1 MITQAPTSNPVR
13 SARSEAAIV
22 ALAPAVLL
30 AGLIYHP
37 YIGLGPPDP
46 AVIGPVV
53 AADPT
58 HWGLAHL
65 IVAIGSGLAVLA
77 FLAIRGY
84 LRDARGQGWSAAGV
98 PFIVI
103 GSTLFTL
110 LPGLEFAPLA
120 AAEIGA
126 NVRETQDAL
135 LAWFFPVLMAGGL
148 LFTVGAV
155 CFAKGIADSAM
166 LSRPLTMLVA
176 GSLAALGVSRFI
188 PLAAVQFYVQA
199 AAGVLAL
206 WPLAYLMWT
215 RPQAPAP
222 TRSPGTNTPSPAPS
236 TARRPS

>member
-1 MITQAPTSNPVR
+1 MITQAPTSIPVR
-13 SARSEAAIV
+13 SARPEAAIV

-46 AVIGPVV
+46 AVIGRVV

-58 HWGLAHL
+58 RWGLAHL
-65 IVAIGSGLAVLA
+65 VVAIGSGLAILA
-77 FLAIRGY
+77 FLAIRNY
-84 LRDARGQGWSAAGV
+84 LRDTNGQRWSAPGV
-98 PFIVI
+98 PFIVL
-103 GSTLFTL
+103 GSTLFTV

-126 NVRETQDAL
+126 NVQETQDAL
-135 LAWFFPVLMAGGL
+135 FPWFFPVLIAGGL
-148 LFTVGAV
+148 LFTVGAA
-155 CFAKGIADSAM
+155 CFAKAIADGEI
-166 LSRPLTMLVA
+166 LSRPLTLLVA
-176 GSLAALGVSRFI
+176 GSLAVLGVSRFI

-215 RPQAPAP
+215 QSPAP
-222 TRSPGTNTPSPAPS
+222 T

>member
-1 MITQAPTSNPVR
+1 MTTQTLTSSPVR
-13 SARSEAAIV
+13 SARSAAAIV

-30 AGLIYHP
+30 AGLLYHP

-46 AVIGPVV
+46 AVIGQVV

-58 HWGLAHL
+58 RWGLAHL

-77 FLAIRGY
+77 FLAIQSY
-84 LRDARGQGWSAAGV
+84 LRDTSGQGWIAAGV

-126 NVRETQDAL
+126 NVQETQDAL
-135 LAWFFPVLMAGGL
+135 FPWFFPVLIAGGL
-148 LFTVGAV
+148 LFTVGTA
-155 CFAKGIADSAM
+155 CFAKGIADSAL

-176 GSLAALGVSRFI
+176 GSLAVLGVSRFI

-215 RPQAPAP
+215 RI
-222 TRSPGTNTPSPAPS
+222 NTPSPAPS